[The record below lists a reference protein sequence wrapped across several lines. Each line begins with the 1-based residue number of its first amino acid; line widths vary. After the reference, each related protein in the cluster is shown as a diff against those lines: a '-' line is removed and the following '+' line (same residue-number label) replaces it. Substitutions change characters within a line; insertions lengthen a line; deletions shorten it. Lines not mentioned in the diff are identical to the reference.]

1 MKEKTIYNQ
10 PQVEVVD
17 IYPEKAYCSTQAGGE
32 GGNNTTGGWD

>member
-17 IYPEKAYCSTQAGGE
+17 IFPEKAYCSPGGTGE
-32 GGNNTTGGWD
+32 DTNNKQGGWD